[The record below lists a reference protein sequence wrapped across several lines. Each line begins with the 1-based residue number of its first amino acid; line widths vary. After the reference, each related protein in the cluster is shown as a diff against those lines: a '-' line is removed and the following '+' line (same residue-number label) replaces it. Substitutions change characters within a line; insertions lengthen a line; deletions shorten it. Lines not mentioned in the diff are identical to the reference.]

1 MTVHEKYNGRDQVH
15 TANCSS
21 MLINHVGHSTFHTLS
36 RNLHLK
42 NILHVP
48 NVAKNLLSVHRLASD
63 NNAFLEF
70 HPHYFLIKDRTMRR
84 SLYLSRCESGL
95 YPLVP
100 NNPTPEK
107 EALSASKPT
116 PEIWHSHL
124 GHPSY
129 STVQQVLRSYM
140 IFHVLVFPIKFRS
153 VMLVNRQKSHQLP
166 YSSSN
171 NVSSAPLE
179 LVFFDVWGPAPT
191 SSGGY
196 KYYWDESF
204 LTASFLINRLPSKVI
219 HSSTPIELLLGTKPD
234 YSFLRFFGCVCWP
247 NLRPYN
253 NRKLQFRSK
262 QCVFLGY
269 SNLHMGYKCLDI
281 PTSRIY
287 ISQDVIFDETVFR
300 SLVMVLLHRLA

>member
-1 MTVHEKYNGRDQVH
+1 MTVHEKYNGRGQVH

-116 PEIWHSHL
+116 PEIWHSRL

-153 VMLVNRQKSHQLP
+153 VMLVNRQK
-166 YSSSN
+166 
-171 NVSSAPLE
+171 
-179 LVFFDVWGPAPT
+179 
-191 SSGGY
+191 
-196 KYYWDESF
+196 
-204 LTASFLINRLPSKVI
+204 KVI
-219 HSSTPIELLLGTKPD
+219 SYLTLVQIMSLLLLWSLYFSMFGGLPPLLLEDTNIIGMNPFSQPVFSSID
-234 YSFLRFFGCVCWP
+234 YLAKSFIH
-247 NLRPYN
+247 
-253 NRKLQFRSK
+253 
-262 QCVFLGY
+262 
-269 SNLHMGYKCLDI
+269 LHL
-281 PTSRIY
+281 
-287 ISQDVIFDETVFR
+287 
-300 SLVMVLLHRLA
+300 